1 MSCFFAFLRAINVG
15 GNNKIPMAD
24 LRSMMEGLGMKNVR
38 TLLQS
43 GNVVFEA
50 PGSDSKKLEKKLE
63 DATRKT
69 FDVNVDF
76 MVRTTEQLA
85 KTIKANP
92 FPKEAKNDPGHL
104 LVLFL
109 KDDAAEGAE
118 EELRS
123 AIKGREVVVVK
134 GDVAYAIYSDGV
146 GVSKLT
152 NAVLEKKLGTRAT
165 GRNWNTVTKL
175 LAMTEG

>member
-1 MSCFFAFLRAINVG
+1 
-15 GNNKIPMAD
+15 
-24 LRSMMEGLGMKNVR
+24 MEGLGLKKVR
-38 TLLQS
+38 TMLQS
-43 GNVVFEA
+43 GNVLFEA
-50 PGSDSKKLEKKLE
+50 PGSDSKKLEQKLE
-63 DATRKT
+63 EATQKR
-69 FDVNVDF
+69 FDVTVDF
-76 MVRTTEQLA
+76 MVRSSEQLA

-109 KDDAAEGAE
+109 KADAAKSAE
-118 EELRS
+118 EELRA

-134 GDVAYAIYSDGV
+134 GDVAYAVYPDGV

-175 LAMTEG
+175 LAMAEG